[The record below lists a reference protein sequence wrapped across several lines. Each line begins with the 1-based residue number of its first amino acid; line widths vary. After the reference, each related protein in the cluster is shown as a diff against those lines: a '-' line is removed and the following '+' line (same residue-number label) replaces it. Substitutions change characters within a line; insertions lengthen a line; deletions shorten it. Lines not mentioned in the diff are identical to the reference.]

1 MSDVA
6 HSAEVGAPGWWRR
19 LWRVPDPVM
28 LDAGASGEH
37 LVAYV
42 RVLAT
47 GLILLVPI
55 GNLILEPEQP
65 EQRIGFAVAFVAFVL
80 ALLVWFA
87 VRRNHRPRWLGLVCT
102 VFDVTLV
109 SAALLSYVFTSQQL
123 VATNSRVVFE
133 CYFLAIAATCLR
145 HDVRLCLLAGALA
158 VAQYLAVAWYAS
170 TTVDLNSLTPLV
182 LRYGEFEWS
191 SQISRAILLA
201 IASFICS
208 VIVLRT
214 RDLRRLSALD
224 RMTGLFNR
232 GHFDDRLA
240 IELNRAQRSR
250 APLSLVMMDVDR
262 FKEFNDRYGHS
273 AGDVGLK
280 TIAERVK
287 QMTRRHDIVARY
299 GGEEFVLLLPDTTA
313 EQALDKLEQ
322 IRAAVE
328 ELPIVLPKGQG
339 EAFLT
344 VSAGIAMYPADGL
357 VQDELL
363 DEADARLFRAKA
375 NGRNRVVGRPAIGAR
390 ELGRP
395 A

>member
-1 MSDVA
+1 
-6 HSAEVGAPGWWRR
+6 
-19 LWRVPDPVM
+19 M
-28 LDAGASGEH
+28 LDAGASGEQ

-55 GNLILEPEQP
+55 GNLILEPGEA
-65 EQRIGFAVAFVAFVL
+65 EQRIGFLVAFTAFML
-80 ALLVWFA
+80 ALLVWWA
-87 VRRNHRPRWLGLVCT
+87 VGRNHRPRWLGLVCT
-102 VFDVTLV
+102 VFDVSLV
-109 SAALLSYVFTSQQL
+109 SAALLSYTFTSQQL

-133 CYFLAIAATCLR
+133 CYFLALAATCLR
-145 HDVRLCLLAGALA
+145 HDVRLCLVAGALA
-158 VAQYLAVAWYAS
+158 VVQYLGIVWVAS
-170 TTVDLNSLTPLV
+170 TSVDLNSLTDLV
-182 LRYGEFEWS
+182 VQYGEFEWS

-208 VIVLRT
+208 MIVLRT
-214 RDLRRLSALD
+214 RDLRKLSAID

-240 IELNRAQRSR
+240 MELNRVQRSR
-250 APLSLVMMDVDR
+250 APLSLVMLDVDR
-262 FKEFNDRYGHS
+262 FKDFNDRYGHA

-280 TIAERVK
+280 TLADRVK
-287 QMTRRHDIVARY
+287 QMTRLHDIVARY

-313 EQALDKLEQ
+313 ESALDKMEQ

-339 EAFLT
+339 EAYLT
-344 VSAGIAMYPADGL
+344 VSAGIATYPADGL
-357 VQDELL
+357 GQDELL

-375 NGRNRVVGRPAIGAR
+375 NGRNRVVGRPALTAR
-390 ELGRP
+390 QEQRP